1 MPQRMFNPADYAFQ
15 WTSPT
20 AEDPMGW
27 YKWDSK
33 VAHRSALQDRNKY
46 VMTLHR
52 KGKNPVSFSLQN
64 QLITRGGIGSG
75 HSEINLVVTCYGIN
89 Y

>member
-1 MPQRMFNPADYAFQ
+1 MKLPE
-15 WTSPT
+15 S
-20 AEDPMGW
+20 
-27 YKWDSK
+27 
-33 VAHRSALQDRNKY
+33 V
-46 VMTLHR
+46 LHR